1 MHRKFKADHL
11 FTGTKMLGSEYVLI
25 VKKNGEILEIAD
37 EKIAGE
43 DIEILK
49 GIITPGFVNAHCH
62 LELSHMKRL
71 IPEKTGL
78 VDFVFKVVN
87 ERHFPEEEIL
97 DAINKAEEEMLQNGI
112 VAAGDI
118 CNNLLSLSQKQ
129 KNNVAYYNF
138 IEASGW
144 LPTISQTRFER
155 SLNIYNKFNWQ
166 LAIGNR
172 QSIVPHAPYSVSEE
186 LWKYITPY
194 FENKVVSIHNQETFF
209 EDEFFLQG
217 TGDFLRM
224 FQMMNIDNSFY
235 KPTKKSSLQT
245 YFSKL
250 LKAASIVL
258 VHNTFIKQNDIDF
271 IKLQTINYKL
281 LTSFCLCINANLY
294 IENAIPPIEML
305 IKNNCNI
312 VLGTDSIASNWS
324 LNLLDEMKTIQKK
337 LPDISLEKILQ
348 WATYNGATALLMD
361 DLGSFEKGKIPGIVL
376 IENVENLQLKK
387 TSTAKRIL

>member
-250 LKAASIVL
+250 LKAASIIL